1 MLTCKFGGSSL
12 SCSANFQRAAAIL
25 AADSHRRCVVVS
37 APGRRNP
44 QDAKLTDLLYACQS
58 AAAQGRGFSALF
70 DRVAGRYL
78 EIAQGLGLRDIGPLL
93 DEVRAALRHAWPARA
108 ASLGERLCAQLMA
121 RYLNWPFVDAAEVV
135 RFGPGGA
142 LDASATQALL
152 AGRLRSLPC
161 AVLPGFYG
169 AAANGEIFTFSRGG
183 GDITGALAAQAVN
196 AEVYENWTDVPGVLR
211 ADPRI
216 IPEAAPVPFLTYRE
230 LKLLSRLGAGVVH
243 AQAIA
248 PAHRAGIP
256 THVRSTFAPGA
267 PGTVIADTLPAGQA
281 RRLSDR
287 RARRP
292 AADYLPPAAGGR
304 RAPARARSPAC
315 AANRR
320 PIARRNPHGR
330 ACRRL
335 SAHPAARSQH
345 GSLRGAG
352 GDRPGQP
359 RAGRAG
365 IGYPVQPGRA
375 ARHALPG
382 GKCAFIDFAARQL
395 AKGGPRAVRRADSQ
409 LSCP

>member
-25 AADSHRRCVVVS
+25 AADSHRHCVVVS

-44 QDAKLTDLLYACQS
+44 QDEKLTDLLYACQS

-93 DEVRAALRHAWPARA
+93 DEARAALRHASPARA

-256 THVRSTFAPGA
+256 THVRSTFAPDA

-281 RRLSDR
+281 RGYLIAGRGDLQLITCRLPLEADAPRHVPDLLPAPLAAILSPGEIRMAVPADAFLPTLSHAASTAPCAALGVIGPDSPGLA
-287 RARRP
+287 ARVLDILFSLGAQP
-292 AADYLPPAAGGR
+292 AMLCREESALLLILPPD
-304 RAPARARSPAC
+304 SW
-315 AANRR
+315 
-320 PIARRNPHGR
+320 
-330 ACRRL
+330 
-335 SAHPAARSQH
+335 Q
-345 GSLRGAG
+345 
-352 GDRPGQP
+352 
-359 RAGRAG
+359 
-365 IGYPVQPGRA
+365 RA
-375 ARHALPG
+375 ARALYD
-382 GKCAFIDFAARQL
+382 ALIR
-395 AKGGPRAVRRADSQ
+395 S
-409 LSCP
+409 

>member
-44 QDAKLTDLLYACQS
+44 QDEKLTDLLYACQS

-93 DEVRAALRHAWPARA
+93 DEARAALRHASPARA

-256 THVRSTFAPGA
+256 THVRSTFAPDA

-281 RRLSDR
+281 RGYLIAGRGDLRLITCRLPLEADAPR
-287 RARRP
+287 HVPDLLP
-292 AADYLPPAAGGR
+292 APLAAH
-304 RAPARARSPAC
+304 
-315 AANRR
+315 

-335 SAHPAARSQH
+335 SAHPVARSQH
-345 GSLRGAG
+345 GSLRCAG

-382 GKCAFIDFAARQL
+382 GKRAFIDFAARQL
-395 AKGGPRAVRRADSQ
+395 AKGSPRAVRRADSQ